1 MLSTIVYGC
10 CRRISLLIAF
20 TRAPVWAQPCLRR
33 RRGVGLP
40 LCSSVHA
47 IPNVVPGRPDDGPL
61 LTRIGSGDAAALG
74 ELYDAYGRIVFA
86 VIYRMLA
93 SPEAAEEV
101 TQDVFHSVWR
111 RARDYDTGRGAV
123 RTWLL
128 AIARNAAID
137 WRRTRGKRLE
147 REVGLDA
154 AAAVPEDSSV
164 EGQVVANVRA
174 DRIREAVRSLPSE
187 QRDVLALAY
196 WGGLTQAEIAARTGT
211 PLGTVKSR
219 VRLGMEKLRELLGE
233 HRS

>member
-1 MLSTIVYGC
+1 M
-10 CRRISLLIAF
+10 A
-20 TRAPVWAQPCLRR
+20 
-33 RRGVGLP
+33 
-40 LCSSVHA
+40 
-47 IPNVVPGRPDDGPL
+47 
-61 LTRIGSGDAAALG
+61 RIGSGDAGALG

-147 REVGLDA
+147 REVELDA

-164 EGQVVANVRA
+164 EGQVMANVRA
-174 DRIREAVRSLPSE
+174 DRIREAVRSLPRE

-196 WGGLTQAEIAARTGT
+196 WGGLTQAEIAHRTGT

-219 VRLGMEKLRELLGE
+219 VRLGMEKLREQLAE

>member
-1 MLSTIVYGC
+1 M
-10 CRRISLLIAF
+10 A
-20 TRAPVWAQPCLRR
+20 
-33 RRGVGLP
+33 
-40 LCSSVHA
+40 
-47 IPNVVPGRPDDGPL
+47 
-61 LTRIGSGDAAALG
+61 RIGSGDAGALG

-111 RARDYDTGRGAV
+111 RARDYDTSRGAV

-147 REVGLDA
+147 REVELDA
-154 AAAVPEDSSV
+154 AAAVPEDSSL
-164 EGQVVANVRA
+164 EGQVMANVRA

-196 WGGLTQAEIAARTGT
+196 WGGLTQAEIAHRTGT

-219 VRLGMEKLRELLGE
+219 VRLGMEKLREQLSE